1 MEVRVQTRKQTT
13 AFVILGPVLL
23 CALSFANNAIAG
35 DNVVTLPTASASAA
49 LDYDP
54 DADEALYLLVSI
66 NGREV
71 GLIAEF
77 SLSLQSSRMSA
88 QRSELE
94 GIGIAAPRTLGR
106 IVFLDEIPEF
116 AFVYDV
122 PSQSILITAQ
132 GATLIPV
139 EISAR
144 PKTDL
149 PATQSGVGLLLNYRA
164 TANLGEDIFSDGFQ
178 AKQTF
183 VALDMR
189 AYAPFGVLTSTG
201 ALALAL
207 DDLGAAEFTRYD
219 TFFTISSPSR
229 IITMT
234 AGDFT
239 TAGLAWAR
247 PVRLGGLQVRR
258 DFSLRNDVVTSPL
271 LSFSG
276 AAVVSSSIDVGAVV
290 PSSID
295 VYVDNIRAYSG
306 AVPAGPFNLSDVPMI
321 TSGGEAVFVLRDAGG
336 NEQTTTVP
344 FFATQNLLSAGTFD
358 FAFAV
363 GKPRADYGGSTTSYA
378 TATARSI
385 SLRYGL
391 SNRLTLG
398 GHAES
403 VNDLRMGGFGVD
415 VALFN
420 RAELTVA
427 GGASVNGPAQGQFFF
442 GALRTE
448 VAGVGLRLSTRRT
461 FGDFQDLASDGLHS
475 LAGNG
480 DTAASPAVARSV
492 QDALSLA
499 FPVVGDD
506 GTMGVT
512 LVHVE
517 RAGLTNT
524 ILSMS
529 YAQPLPWAAASVRVS
544 GFQDLAG
551 DGGTGMSVGL
561 SMPLGPKG
569 YASANLRQDR
579 GGRVNT
585 TASLSHTADRAAGS
599 YGYRADLSEQSRALG
614 ATYQTAIGRADLGL
628 RDNGQGTSAS
638 ATFDGALVLSGGGL
652 FAGNRIT
659 DSFAIVDVGV
669 PDIPVSLN
677 NREVARTGAS
687 GKTLLS
693 DLQSYRINR
702 VSVDPLALPLDSYI
716 DATAINVVPA
726 RRAGVVVNLRGQ
738 SGTAALVVI
747 RDTAGDFLTPG
758 TMIRLT
764 GSQQDFTVGYDG
776 EVWIEGLGA
785 RNRITAQT
793 GGAPCQAEFTFAAQ
807 SGAQVYIEGV
817 ACR

>member
-1 MEVRVQTRKQTT
+1 MQTRRQTT
-13 AFVILGPVLL
+13 AFVIAGPMLL
-23 CALSFANNAIAG
+23 YALSFAHTAMA
-35 DNVVTLPTASASAA
+35 DDDVVTLPTAASTAT

-66 NGREV
+66 NGRDV

-77 SLSLQSSRMSA
+77 ALSLQSSRMSA

-94 GIGIAAPRTLGR
+94 GIGIAAPHALGS

-132 GATLIPV
+132 GATLISV

-144 PKTDL
+144 PQTDL
-149 PATQSGVGLLLNYRA
+149 PASQSGVGLLLNYRA
-164 TANLGEDIFSDGFQ
+164 TVNLGDDFFSDGFE

-207 DDLGAAEFTRYD
+207 DDADPAEFTRYD

-234 AGDFT
+234 AGDIT
-239 TAGLAWAR
+239 TSGLAWTR
-247 PVRLGGLQVRR
+247 PVRLGGLQIRR

-276 AAVVSSSIDVGAVV
+276 AAAV

-306 AVPAGPFNLSDVPMI
+306 SVPAGPFNLSDVPMI
-321 TSGGEAVFVLRDAGG
+321 TSGGEAVFILRDAGG
-336 NEQTTTVP
+336 NEQTSTVA
-344 FFATQNLLSAGTFD
+344 FYATQDLLSAGTFD
-358 FAFAV
+358 FALEV
-363 GKPRADYGGSTTSYA
+363 GKPRTGYGGPTTSYA
-378 TATARSI
+378 TATARSV

-391 SNRLTLG
+391 SDRLTLG
-398 GHAES
+398 GHAEA
-403 VNDLRMGGFGVD
+403 VNDLRMGGFGLD

-420 RAELTVA
+420 RAELTLA
-427 GGASVNGPAQGQFFF
+427 GGASVNRTAQGLLFF

-448 VAGVGLRLSTRRT
+448 VAGVGLRFSTRRT
-461 FGDFQDLASDGLHS
+461 FGNFQDLASDGMRS
-475 LAGNG
+475 LADDSEAVINPS
-480 DTAASPAVARSV
+480 TASTAR
-492 QDALSLA
+492 DALSLT
-499 FPVVGDD
+499 FPMVGND

-517 RAGLTNT
+517 RAGLTGT

-529 YAQPLPWAAASVRVS
+529 YAQPLPWAAASFQIN
-544 GFQDLAG
+544 GFHDLAG
-551 DGGTGMSVGL
+551 DGSTGVSVGL

-579 GGRVNT
+579 SGQLNT
-585 TASLSHTADRAAGS
+585 TASLSRMADRSAGS
-599 YGYRADLSEQSRALG
+599 YGYRADLSEQSRALA
-614 ATYQTAIGRADLGL
+614 ATYQTAHGRADLGL
-628 RDNGQGTSAS
+628 RDTGQGTRAS
-638 ATFDGALVLSGGGL
+638 ATFEGALVLSGGGV

-702 VSVDPLALPLDSYI
+702 VSVDPLALPLDSYL
-716 DATAINVVPA
+716 DATAMNVVPA
-726 RRAGVVVNLRGQ
+726 RRAGVMVNLRGK

-747 RDTAGDFLTPG
+747 RDTAGNFLTPG

-764 GSQQDFTVGYDG
+764 GTQQDFAVGYDG

-785 RNRITAQT
+785 RNRITART
-793 GGAPCQAEFTFAAQ
+793 DGTTCQAEFTFTAQ
-807 SGAQVYIEGV
+807 QGAQVYIEGV
-817 ACR
+817 ECR